1 LYVVTFFELLGSNV
15 MIEDVMFGCDSVKF
29 ATDTFTGKVAYVLMV
44 RLMVLL
50 PAALVAFSETVN
62 VSFVEYACVGGFWS
76 TDVPPS
82 PNDQLQ
88 LTAFVEPSVN
98 WTSNGAVPNSG
109 AKLKYA
115 TGFAVYVYEVVAV
128 PPTVVT
134 TTSTAGPAV
143 PAGADILIV
152 VGLVVIPV
160 AAAPPNVTVAPAR
173 LVPVMLTNV
182 PAVVGPAAGEMTV
195 IVGAAIYV

>member
-1 LYVVTFFELLGSNV
+1 MVPSPKSQLYVVTFFELLGSNV
-15 MIEDVMFGCDSVKF
+15 MIEDLLSGCDSVKF
-29 ATDTFTGKVAYVLMV
+29 ATDTFAGRVAYILIV

-62 VSFVEYACVGGFWS
+62 VSFVEYVCVGGFWS

-109 AKLKYA
+109 VKPKYA
-115 TGFAVYVYEVVAV
+115 TGFAVYV
-128 PPTVVT
+128 
-134 TTSTAGPAV
+134 
-143 PAGADILIV
+143 
-152 VGLVVIPV
+152 
-160 AAAPPNVTVAPAR
+160 
-173 LVPVMLTNV
+173 
-182 PAVVGPAAGEMTV
+182 
-195 IVGAAIYV
+195 